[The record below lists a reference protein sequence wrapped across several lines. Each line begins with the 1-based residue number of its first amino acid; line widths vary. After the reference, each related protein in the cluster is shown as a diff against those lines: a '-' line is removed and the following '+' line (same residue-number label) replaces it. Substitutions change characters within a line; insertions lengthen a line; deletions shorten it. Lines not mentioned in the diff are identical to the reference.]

1 MIVTEGATG
10 GTLGL
15 HQPRTVEAILL
26 DTVVVFPDPVQ
37 AMTWIGP
44 VLWAI
49 TSRCASVRPI
59 SSTFDDKLNFSPN
72 W

>member
-1 MIVTEGATG
+1 MTEGATG

-26 DTVVVFPDPVQ
+26 DPVVVFPDPVQ

-49 TSRCASVRPI
+49 TLRCASVRSTI
-59 SSTFDDKLNFSPN
+59 SAKDYS
-72 W
+72 